1 MAVHIHNISLVLM
14 NNNFEPN
21 WLLHATATELHL
33 DGSIVHN
40 TKSLIVTAA
49 LNDAQVH
56 TITTEEFLRKINF
69 SFYFLKAKMLRQNPV
84 VKNSY
89 DKSKSKPCLAEL
101 SFGIALDAVLIADRP
116 SLEKIHVTMNHTK
129 TIIHGSLYDFIRDA
143 KSVQRDSKPDIVI
156 QKSQKFNS
164 QDFYER
170 ISPIIPK
177 NFLVKIE
184 SARVSAVKDNSSDDF
199 AAKLKLLM
207 VRKNGNFV
215 LYADQ

>member
-21 WLLHATATELHL
+21 WLLHATGSVHL
-33 DGSIVHN
+33 DGSVVHN

-49 LNDAQVH
+49 LNDAQ
-56 TITTEEFLRKINF
+56 
-69 SFYFLKAKMLRQNPV
+69 AKMLRQYPV
-84 VKNSY
+84 VKNSN

-101 SFGIALDAVLIADRP
+101 SFGIALDAVLIADGQP

-129 TIIHGSLYDFIRDA
+129 TIIHGGLYDFIRDA
-143 KSVQRDSKPDIVI
+143 KSVQRDSNNTDII
-156 QKSQKFNS
+156 INDSPKFNS

-177 NFLVKIE
+177 NFLLKIE

-199 AAKLKLLM
+199 AAKLKLLV
-207 VRKNGNFV
+207 VRK
-215 LYADQ
+215 Y